1 MPKVTIVGAG
11 NVGATAA
18 HIIASKDLADVVMV
32 DVAEGLPQGKALDMM
47 HMRSVELFESKIV
60 GTNDYELTRGSDIVV
75 ITAGIARK
83 PGMTREDLLG
93 VNSGIM
99 KSVIGQALE
108 ASPDAVFICV
118 TNPLDVMG
126 IARKPGMTREDLLGV
141 NSGIMKSVIGQAL
154 EASPDAVFICVTN
167 PLDVMTYLAF
177 RESGLPSNRLM
188 GMGGVLDS
196 SRLSFAVC
204 EKLGC
209 DPADV
214 EAWAVGAHGEG
225 MVCWPRFTTVK
236 GTPIT
241 ELLSPEEV
249 DEVVHRCVKGGA
261 EVVGYLKTGSAY
273 YAPGASIAK
282 MVEAILSG
290 SSELMSVCAHLEG
303 QYGIDDV
310 YMNVPVRLGPTGIEE
325 IVEFELDEAELAA
338 LRESAE
344 SVRAGLSALPA

>member
-1 MPKVTIVGAG
+1 MSKVTIVGAG

-18 HIIASKDLADVVMV
+18 HIIASKNLADVVLV

-47 HMRSVELFESKIV
+47 HMRSVEKFTVSIT
-60 GTNDYELTRGSDIVV
+60 GTNDYEATKDSDIVV

-99 KSVIGQALE
+99 SSVIESAMA
-108 ASPDAVFICV
+108 ASPNAIY
-118 TNPLDVMG
+118 
-126 IARKPGMTREDLLGV
+126 
-141 NSGIMKSVIGQAL
+141 
-154 EASPDAVFICVTN
+154 ICVTN

-177 RESGLPSNRLM
+177 KKSGLPSNRLM

-209 DPADV
+209 DPSDV
-214 EAWAVGAHGEG
+214 VAWALGAHGEG
-225 MVCWPRFTTVK
+225 MVCWPRYTTVK

-241 ELLSPEEV
+241 ELMTPEEV
-249 DEVVHRCVKGGA
+249 DEVVNRCVKGGA
-261 EVVGYLKTGSAY
+261 EVVAHLKTGSAY

-282 MVEAILSG
+282 MVEAILG
-290 SSELMSVCAHLEG
+290 DTKEVMSVCAYIDG
-303 QYGIDDV
+303 PYGLHDL
-310 YMNVPVRLGPTGIEE
+310 YMNIPVRLGKDGVEE
-325 IVEFELDEAELAA
+325 IVEFDLTDEEMAA
-338 LRESAE
+338 LKESAA
-344 SVRAGLSALPA
+344 SVAKGLENLPE

>member
-1 MPKVTIVGAG
+1 MSKVTIVGAG

-18 HIIASKDLADVVMV
+18 HIIASKNLADVVLV

-47 HMRSVELFESKIV
+47 HMRSVEKFTVSV
-60 GTNDYELTRGSDIVV
+60 TGTNDYEATKDSDIVV

-99 KSVIGQALE
+99 SSVIDAAME
-108 ASPDAVFICV
+108 ASPNAIY
-118 TNPLDVMG
+118 
-126 IARKPGMTREDLLGV
+126 
-141 NSGIMKSVIGQAL
+141 
-154 EASPDAVFICVTN
+154 ICVTN

-177 RESGLPSNRLM
+177 KKSGLPSNRLM

-209 DPADV
+209 EPADV
-214 EAWAVGAHGEG
+214 VAWALGAHGEG
-225 MVCWPRFTTVK
+225 MVCWPRYTTVK

-241 ELLSPEEV
+241 ELLSAEEV
-249 DEVVHRCVKGGA
+249 DEVVKRCVKGGA
-261 EVVGYLKTGSAY
+261 EVVAHLKTGSAY

-282 MVEAILSG
+282 MVEAILTDSK
-290 SSELMSVCAHLEG
+290 EVMSVCAYIDG
-303 QYGIDDV
+303 PYGLHDL
-310 YMNVPVRLGPTGIEE
+310 YMNVPVRLGKEGVEE
-325 IVEFELDEAELAA
+325 IVEFDLTDDEMAA
-338 LRESAE
+338 LRESAA
-344 SVRAGLSALPA
+344 SVAKGLENLPE

>member
-1 MPKVTIVGAG
+1 MSKVTIVGAG

-18 HIIASKDLADVVMV
+18 HIIASKNLADVVLV

-47 HMRSVELFESKIV
+47 HMRSVEKFTVSV
-60 GTNDYELTRGSDIVV
+60 TGTNDYAATADSDVVV

-99 KSVIGQALE
+99 SSVIESAM
-108 ASPDAVFICV
+108 AVSPNAIY
-118 TNPLDVMG
+118 
-126 IARKPGMTREDLLGV
+126 
-141 NSGIMKSVIGQAL
+141 
-154 EASPDAVFICVTN
+154 ICVTN

-177 RESGLPSNRLM
+177 KKSGLPTSRLM

-209 DPADV
+209 EPGDV
-214 EAWAVGAHGEG
+214 EAWALGAHGEG
-225 MVCWPRFTTVK
+225 MVCWPRYTTVK

-241 ELLSPEEV
+241 ELMSAEDIEEV
-249 DEVVHRCVKGGA
+249 TKRCTKGGA
-261 EVVGYLKTGSAY
+261 EVVAFLKTGSAY

-282 MVEAILSG
+282 MVEAILTDSK
-290 SSELMSVCAHLEG
+290 EVMSVCSYIDGE
-303 QYGIDDV
+303 YGLNDL
-310 YMNVPVRLGPTGIEE
+310 YMNIPTRLGKNGVEE
-325 IVEFELDEAELAA
+325 IVEFDLTDEEMAA
-338 LRESAE
+338 LHESAA
-344 SVRAGLSALPA
+344 SVKKGLENLPE